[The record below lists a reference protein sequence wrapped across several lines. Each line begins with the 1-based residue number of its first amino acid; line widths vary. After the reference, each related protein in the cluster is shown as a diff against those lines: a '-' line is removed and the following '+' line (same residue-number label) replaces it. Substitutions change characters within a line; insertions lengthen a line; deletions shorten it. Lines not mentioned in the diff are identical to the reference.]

1 MVTKNLQEKKAT
13 LHRKCKE
20 KAKPE
25 DVNESFGFSRPRL
38 SKDSVR
44 TLRLFPFS
52 SKQLVKCPRRNQ
64 PVVVLN
70 HPDADAPEVV
80 NVMKTISK
88 FNGRVLKVSLSK
100 RTIDALLTPVCCN
113 PLKTTYGDFSK
124 RHKTFKPVSSVKE
137 RFVLKLT
144 LKKTSKNNYQIVK
157 TTSENVL
164 KAKFNCW
171 FCGRVFDNQDA
182 WAGHGQR
189 HLMEAT
195 RDWNTFE

>member
-1 MVTKNLQEKKAT
+1 MK
-13 LHRKCKE
+13 R
-20 KAKPE
+20 
-25 DVNESFGFSRPRL
+25 
-38 SKDSVR
+38 
-44 TLRLFPFS
+44 
-52 SKQLVKCPRRNQ
+52 PRRNQ

-70 HPDADAPEVV
+70 HPDADSPEVV
-80 NVMKTISK
+80 NVMKTVAK

-100 RTIDALLTPVCCN
+100 RTIDALLKPVCCN
-113 PLKTTYGDFSK
+113 PSEITYDDFPK

-157 TTSENVL
+157 TTSENIL

-195 RDWNTFE
+195 RDWNMLE